1 MKKIYLLLIGLAFSI
16 GLSAQTLQ
24 EARAMFREGN
34 YQQSMP
40 VFEKE
45 LKRKPKDAS
54 LNYWYGVCVYRLE
67 DKQKA
72 VSYLNIAEKGRI
84 KEASY
89 LLAEAA
95 FERRAFKTC
104 LRHIDQYLLYNTGQ
118 HQNEIAR
125 LIKLC
130 DQFPKMTQQIED
142 VLILDSVIVHR
153 DKMLEAIKLHPAC
166 GELSAWKGKTAYLN
180 EKGERCYTS
189 DSVAGRGF
197 DIFLYNKM
205 PDNWERAQLDG
216 QLNSAYNE
224 AYPYLLSDGI
234 TIYFASDAPGGLGG
248 YDLYISRYNTV
259 SETYFKPTA
268 LPFPFNSTANDYAY
282 IVDDVIGRA
291 YLVSDRR
298 QAADSLIVYTFVPN
312 DQRRIVQDKDD
323 DVLLRMAEIIS
334 IADTW
339 NGVNVDSIK
348 ALKEEHYQTALENYH
363 QEEEQEEAIENAS
376 ATLLIYDDIFY
387 ASPADCRSKE
397 GKAYYEQYLKF
408 CQLRQQ
414 LQNTIDN
421 NRRLYSEV
429 EDGNE
434 QKIKIGKRIMQAEWN
449 MLSLEEQ
456 IQICLQHLRQAE
468 IPYLNTGL

>member
-1 MKKIYLLLIGLAFSI
+1 MTTIAIYARKSRFSVRSESVATQI
-16 GLSAQTLQ
+16 TLC
-24 EARAMFREGN
+24 REHC
-34 YQQSMP
+34 QRLFP
-40 VFEKE
+40 
-45 LKRKPKDAS
+45 DAS
-54 LNYWYGVCVYRLE
+54 FQIYGADEGYSGKNTDRPDFQRLVDDIKARKINAVCVYRLE

-205 PDNWERAQLDG
+205 PDNWEREQLDG

-259 SETYFKPTA
+259 SET
-268 LPFPFNSTANDYAY
+268 
-282 IVDDVIGRA
+282 R
-291 YLVSDRR
+291 
-298 QAADSLIVYTFVPN
+298 
-312 DQRRIVQDKDD
+312 
-323 DVLLRMAEIIS
+323 
-334 IADTW
+334 
-339 NGVNVDSIK
+339 
-348 ALKEEHYQTALENYH
+348 
-363 QEEEQEEAIENAS
+363 
-376 ATLLIYDDIFY
+376 
-387 ASPADCRSKE
+387 
-397 GKAYYEQYLKF
+397 
-408 CQLRQQ
+408 
-414 LQNTIDN
+414 
-421 NRRLYSEV
+421 
-429 EDGNE
+429 
-434 QKIKIGKRIMQAEWN
+434 
-449 MLSLEEQ
+449 
-456 IQICLQHLRQAE
+456 
-468 IPYLNTGL
+468 